1 MTMIRKQVFIT
12 EEQSQDLK
20 SRSRAAGVSEA
31 QLIRSGIDR
40 ELAATENAEAWKQRI
55 MRAAGSLSD
64 VSHLE
69 RVIKK
74 NRSSWRKR
82 AEQTRKKLSSAE

>member
-1 MTMIRKQVFIT
+1 MTMVRKQVFIT
-12 EEQSQDLK
+12 REQSQDLR

-55 MRAAGSLSD
+55 LRAAGSLTD
-64 VSHLE
+64 ASHLE
-69 RVIKK
+69 GVIKQ
-74 NRSSWRKR
+74 NRTSWRKR
-82 AEQTRKKLSSAE
+82 SEQTRKKLSSAE